1 MNRFLYYLA
10 ALLMLI
16 KPPGL
21 AASASLEELQQTGRL
36 LLSTQVS
43 PAEGLVP
50 GQKIRLV
57 LEIATDR
64 WFAGGT
70 RIRVPEVPGLVI
82 LQTEQFASNASE
94 NRGGQSWVIQ
104 RWTLDIYA
112 QRAGD
117 FTVPPMALELAVNGG
132 ESGNVRGQLFSPP
145 VDFTVEI
152 PAALDGVEQWVA
164 APSFNIEQHFDRD
177 LESLLP
183 GDAFER
189 QLVFEAAD
197 VMAMMLP
204 EFKLRDI
211 PGLAVYPAPP
221 DLVNRSNR
229 GETVA
234 TRSLKISYVVESEGE
249 YLLPG
254 EDFMWW
260 DTETTRLQV
269 LSLPPVA
276 FTVGPPGSGNKVEGL
291 VSTVDRA
298 QWLMLAA
305 GLSGLLVLAGVL
317 YRLYPHLL
325 KVGSIWIWIASQWKA
340 LRQPALPDRLNP

>member
-1 MNRFLYYLA
+1 VKRFLYCLA
-10 ALLMLI
+10 ALIMLI
-16 KPPGL
+16 RPPTL

-36 LLSTQVS
+36 LISTQVS
-43 PAEGLVP
+43 PVEGLVP
-50 GQKIRLV
+50 GQKGRLM

-64 WFAGGT
+64 WFVSGT

-112 QRAGD
+112 QRAGN
-117 FTVPPMALELAVNGG
+117 FSVPPMAMELAVNGG

-177 LESLLP
+177 LESLRP

-260 DTETTRLQV
+260 DTETTSLQV
-269 LSLPPVA
+269 LSLPPVS
-276 FTVGPPGSGNKVEGL
+276 FTVGPPGSGNEVDGL

-325 KVGSIWIWIASQWKA
+325 KIGSIWIWIASQWKV